1 MCDLAHPQQERW
13 AGLDEE
19 EKTSEDLS
27 PGQAWGQEEGTELL
41 KNAEKLPGG
50 VRISG
55 EA

>member
-1 MCDLAHPQQERW
+1 MCDPAHPQQERW